1 MDDFF
6 ENRLGVL
13 LFLWVFSC
21 LHSYLLDI
29 LLNHI
34 ILCLRYLKTRTMLQ
48 NTVTF
53 YKVAA
58 KVVRGLQR

>member
-1 MDDFF
+1 MGL
-6 ENRLGVL
+6 NQNTLVPSLTCL
-13 LFLWVFSC
+13 LKISEREYW
-21 LHSYLLDI
+21 
-29 LLNHI
+29 
-34 ILCLRYLKTRTMLQ
+34 YLKTRTMLQ